1 MTMDTSQI
9 AEKVRAAGIV
19 GAGGAGF
26 PTHVKLG
33 SSVDTVIANGAE
45 CEPLLRCD
53 KAVMRQRTGE
63 VLKGLGILA
72 QVTGATRQVLA
83 LKGHYH
89 DTVARVRE
97 VATSDFPEVELHE
110 LDNFYPA
117 GDEQVLVNVVTGR
130 VVPEG
135 GIPLEVG
142 VVVNNVITLGQ
153 IARAVETGQP
163 VTSRALTVAGEVRRP
178 ITLEL
183 PIGAP
188 MGLAVE
194 MADGPTVEDW
204 VIVEG
209 GPMMGRV
216 VQDPWE
222 PVSKRTSGIIVLA
235 KDHPLVLRKL
245 ATMDKEVR
253 VARTVCC
260 QCRMCT
266 DLCPR
271 HMLGHELTP
280 HLAMRSLCTDLVSE
294 TVSEHV
300 TSAYLCCLC
309 GVCEVMA
316 CPLTLSPRKVYEKM
330 RAELGKAGVPNPHR
344 RKDVTPHEFQAMRRV
359 PLPRLIARLGL
370 VQYVDT
376 PDLVDLEVPPV
387 PEVRIPCHQHTGAP
401 AIPTVKEG
409 DKVQAGDLIGEV
421 PEGKLGAPIHASI
434 SGQVTKVDEH
444 EIRIQSS

>member
-1 MTMDTSQI
+1 
-9 AEKVRAAGIV
+9 V

-33 SSVDTVIANGAE
+33 SKVDTVIANGAE

-53 KAVMRQRTGE
+53 KAVMRQRTAD
-63 VLKGLGILA
+63 VLEGLDVLA
-72 QVTGATRQVLA
+72 RVTGAERQVIA
-83 LKGHYH
+83 LKGHYP
-89 DTVARVRE
+89 DTVARVRQVVAEKFPHVE
-97 VATSDFPEVELHE
+97 VHE

-117 GDEQVLVNVVTGR
+117 GDEQVLVNEITGR

-142 VVVNNVITLGQ
+142 VVVNNVITLAQ
-153 IARAVETGQP
+153 IARAVEVGQP

-178 ITLEL
+178 ITLEM

-194 MADGPTVEDW
+194 LADGPTVEDW

-216 VQDPWE
+216 VEDPWE
-222 PVSKRTSGIIVLA
+222 PVTKRTSGVIVLA
-235 KDHPLVLRKL
+235 PDHPVVRRKK
-245 ATMDKEVR
+245 ASMSREVK

-280 HLAMRSLCTDLVSE
+280 HLAMRSLLTSEVSE
-294 TVSEHV
+294 VPNEHV
-300 TSAYLCCLC
+300 TNAFLCCLC

-316 CPLTLSPRKVYEKM
+316 CPLLLSPRKVFDHM
-330 RAELGKAGVPNPHR
+330 RQELFKRGVPNPHR
-344 RKDVTPHEFQAMRRV
+344 RKDLTPHDFQRLRRV

-370 VQYVDT
+370 DKYVDS
-376 PDLVDLEVPPV
+376 PDIVDLQVPSV
-387 PEVRIPCHQHTGAP
+387 SEVRLPLSQHTGAP
-401 AIPTVKEG
+401 AVPVVKVG
-409 DKVQAGDLIGEV
+409 DAVQLGELIADI
-421 PEGKLGAPIHASI
+421 PEGKLGAPLHASI
-434 SGQVTKVDEH
+434 GGQVVRVDDH

>member
-1 MTMDTSQI
+1 MSKEI

-33 SSVDTVIANGAE
+33 STVDTVIANGAE

-53 KAVMRQRTGE
+53 KAVMRLRTEE
-63 VLKGLGILA
+63 VLKGLGLLA
-72 QVTGATRQVLA
+72 QITGAGRQVIA
-83 LKGHYH
+83 LKGHYPE
-89 DTVARVRE
+89 TVARVRE
-97 VATSDFPEVELHE
+97 VAVQDFPLVEVYE

-117 GDEQVLVNVVTGR
+117 GDEQVLVNEITGR

-142 VVVNNVITLGQ
+142 VVVNNVITLAQ
-153 IARAVETGQP
+153 ITRAVELGQP

-178 ITLEL
+178 ITLEI

-188 MGLAVE
+188 MGLTVE
-194 MADGPTVEDW
+194 LVDGPTLDEW

-216 VQDPWE
+216 VTDPWE
-222 PVSKRTSGIIVLA
+222 PVTKRTSGIIVLPP
-235 KDHPLVLRKL
+235 DHPVVLRKM
-245 ATMDKEVR
+245 ASMSREVK

-260 QCRMCT
+260 QCRLCT

-280 HLAMRSLCTDLVSE
+280 HLAMRSLLTNEVSE
-294 TVSEHV
+294 TVNSHV
-300 TSAYLCCLC
+300 TNAFLCCLC

-316 CPLTLSPRKVYEKM
+316 CPLLLSPRKVFDHM
-330 RAELGKAGVPNPHR
+330 RQELLKQKLPNPHR
-344 RKDVTPHEFQAMRRV
+344 RKECTPDDFLRMRRV

-370 VQYVDT
+370 TEYLET
-376 PDLVDLEVPPV
+376 PDIVDLELPGV
-387 PEVRIPCHQHTGAP
+387 PEVRLPLSQHIGAP
-401 AIPTVKEG
+401 AVPVVKEG
-409 DKVQAGDLIGEV
+409 DRVQLGELIADI
-421 PEGKLGAPIHASI
+421 PEGKLGAPLHASI
-434 SGQVTKVDEH
+434 GGRVVRVDDH
-444 EIRIQSS
+444 EIRIQSN

>member
-1 MTMDTSQI
+1 MIMDTAHI
-9 AEKVRAAGIV
+9 VEKVRAAGIV

-26 PTHVKLG
+26 PTHVKL
-33 SSVDTVIANGAE
+33 SSRVDTVIANGAE

-53 KAVMRQRTGE
+53 KAVMRQRTAE

-72 QVTGATRQVLA
+72 AVTGAGRQVLA
-83 LKGHYH
+83 LKGHYPE
-89 DTVARVRE
+89 TVARVRE
-97 VATSDFPEVELHE
+97 VAASDFPEVEIHE

-117 GDEQVLVNVVTGR
+117 GDEQVLVNDVTGR

-153 IARAVETGQP
+153 ITRAVELGQP
-163 VTSRALTVAGEVRRP
+163 VVSRALTVAGEVRRP

-188 MGLAVE
+188 MGLAIE
-194 MADGPTVEDW
+194 LADGPTVHEW

-216 VQDPWE
+216 VQDAWE
-222 PVSKRTSGIIVLA
+222 PVTKRTSGVIVLPR
-235 KDHPLVLRKL
+235 DHPLVLRKL
-245 ATMDKEVR
+245 SPMDKEVR

-271 HMLGHELTP
+271 HMLGHQIAP

-294 TVSEHV
+294 TVSEQV
-300 TSAYLCCLC
+300 TSALLCCLC

-316 CPLTLSPRKVYEKM
+316 CPLTLSPRKVFEQM
-330 RAELGKAGVPNPHR
+330 RAELARAGVPNPHR
-344 RKDVTPHEFQAMRRV
+344 RKEPQPHEFQRLRRV
-359 PLPRLIARLGL
+359 PLPRLMARLGL
-370 VQYVDT
+370 EKYMDT
-376 PDLVDLEVPPV
+376 PDLVDLEVPTV

-401 AIPTVKEG
+401 AVPVVKEG
-409 DKVQAGDLIGEV
+409 DRVNIGDLIAAV
-421 PEGKLGAPIHASI
+421 PEGKLGAPVHASI
-434 SGQVTKVDEH
+434 SGQVNRVDDH
-444 EIRIQSS
+444 EIRIQSC